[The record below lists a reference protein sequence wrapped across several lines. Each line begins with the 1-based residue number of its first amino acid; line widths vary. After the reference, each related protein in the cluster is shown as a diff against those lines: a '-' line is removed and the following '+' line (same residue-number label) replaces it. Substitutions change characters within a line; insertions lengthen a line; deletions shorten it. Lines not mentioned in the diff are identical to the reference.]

1 MKVAII
7 GAGKLGTKV
16 IEALLGGDHS
26 VTVVDCEQ
34 SVIDRLSFHM
44 DVMTIQGDGREVR
57 TLKEIG
63 ISSFDFLLAATDS
76 DEKNIVIASFAKQLG
91 CRQVIARVRDPEHL
105 RQLEF
110 IKDTLGINYIVN
122 PDNVITN
129 EIYKYLVEKY
139 TLGNG
144 IFTSGKASL
153 LEFKVAKMPKLI
165 GLPMTQ
171 FRSVLPG
178 MLATAISRNGK
189 VIVPHGDTIIEAGDS
204 IYVIGER
211 EPILKL
217 SEKVHVK
224 GKYTDLQKVMIIGGG
239 KTGFYLAQRLSEFGI
254 SVKIVEESEERCH
267 YLTENLQNVMVLHGD
282 ATDTTF
288 LEDENLD
295 EMDAFVTTTGFD
307 EENLLLALVAKQHG
321 IEDVIAKVSRD
332 SYTALTSAMGIDI
345 ALNPLDI
352 SVSNI
357 LRFIQ
362 GSKRVV
368 STHLI
373 QGQAELMEIRAT
385 DRMAIMNTPL
395 KELHL
400 PNDVLIVAIH
410 RGKDLIIPSGDT
422 EIQEDDRIIIM
433 SLLTE
438 IPVLEKLLRNKKG
451 FHLFG
456 K

>member
-1 MKVAII
+1 MKVAVI

-26 VTVVDCEQ
+26 VTVVDSSQ
-34 SVIDRLSFHM
+34 DVIDRLSFHM
-44 DVMTIQGDGREVR
+44 DVMSIQGDGREVR

-63 ISSFDFLLAATDS
+63 ISGFDFLLASTDN

-153 LEFKVAKMPKLI
+153 LEFKVEKMPKLI

-171 FRSVLPG
+171 FRTVLPG

-189 VIVPHGDTIIEAGDS
+189 VIVPHGDTVIEAGDS

-211 EPILKL
+211 EPILRL
-217 SEKVHVK
+217 SERVHVK

-239 KTGFYLAQRLSEFGI
+239 KTGYYLAQRLSEYGI
-254 SVKIVEESEERCH
+254 SVKIVEENEERCH

-332 SYTALTSAMGIDI
+332 SYNTLMSAMGIDV

-362 GSKRVV
+362 GSKRIV

-385 DRMAIMNTPL
+385 DNMAIMNTPL
-395 KELHL
+395 MDLKL
-400 PNDVLIVAIH
+400 PSEVLIVAIH
-410 RGKDLIIPSGDT
+410 RGNELIIPTGHT
-422 EIQEDDRIIIM
+422 EIKEYDRVIIM

-438 IPVLEKLLRNKKG
+438 IPELEKLLRNKKG
-451 FHLFG
+451 IRLFA